1 MPSGFVLQIWRAWKA
16 KVNQDK
22 QPDRPSHVGGPA
34 PREDKA
40 LWKTTTKIKVSFT
53 EKKVLYFKD
62 SFTFQSK
69 SCILKKLLYQIES
82 FIYLKESIIAKQ
94 KVAENLF
101 L

>member
-1 MPSGFVLQIWRAWKA
+1 MGTSDFFLQISCAWKA
-16 KVNQDK
+16 KINQDK
-22 QPDRPSHVGGPA
+22 QPDRQSHVVKPA

-40 LWKTTTKIKVSFT
+40 LWKTTTEIKVSFT

-69 SCILKKLLYQIES
+69 HCILKKLLYQTES
-82 FIYLKESIIAKQ
+82 FIYLKESVITMQ
-94 KVAENLF
+94 KVLF